1 MKNLVIGIILG
12 IVISAVGGYLAFPKF
27 KKAAYDEGFAVGN
40 TEGVKTG
47 TAAGIEEGIAQGAAK
62 QMAEQKHV
70 ADSLSAVITQHNE
83 VMQKARRK
91 PVEKKPEI
99 ENWRV
104 LGGQIGEPI
113 IEEKEVKKEE
123 VKNP

>member
-1 MKNLVIGIILG
+1 MKNLVIGLILG
-12 IVISAVGGYLAFPKF
+12 VVVSALGGYLAFPKY
-27 KKAAYDEGFAVGN
+27 KKAAYDEGFAAGN
-40 TEGVKTG
+40 VEGVKTG

-62 QMAEQKHV
+62 QMAEQKSV
-70 ADSLSAVITQHNE
+70 ADSLSAIIA
-83 VMQKARRK
+83 QKSAAIEKAHRK

-104 LGGQIGEPI
+104 LGGQIAEPI